1 MKWIACIALAAF
13 IFFTTDSFSQSK
25 ITIEDI
31 WSKSA
36 FGANAVDGFN
46 DLKDGEHY
54 SAIVTNVK
62 GQDDFLVYSYA
73 TGKVTDTLALGD
85 QLIAAGS
92 SKAIIPSGYSL
103 SADETKI
110 LFETD
115 AERIYRHSTRSS
127 YFVFYRKTKKLTALS
142 NGGKQQEASFSPDG
156 SKVAFV
162 RDNNIFYKDLISG
175 NEIQVTTDGMHNSII
190 NGLTDWVNEE
200 EFAFTR
206 AFQWSPDSKHLA
218 YYRFD
223 ETAVPEY
230 TVQFFTGLYPENYT
244 YKYPK
249 VGEKN
254 AVISIHIYNVATG
267 KSIPAD
273 IGTETDQYI
282 PRILWTQDPSLLCIT
297 RMNRLQ
303 NKEELL
309 LANAMTGKTSIM
321 FTEENKRYIEVHD
334 DLRFFNSNKNFTWTS
349 EVNGYNHIYIGSV
362 AEGKLTQVTSG
373 NWDVT
378 AFYGID
384 EKQGKIYYQSAEVSP
399 MERYVYEIS
408 VDGKKKRLLTTAHG
422 WNEAAF
428 NSSFNYFLVTHSDAN
443 TPDDYKLYN
452 RKGVQL
458 RVLEDNVELKEKL
471 KVYPLVTKE
480 FFSFTTPDGTKL
492 NGWMIKPW
500 NFDASRKYPV
510 FMTEYG
516 GPGSQQVTDEW
527 GGVNYMFHQ
536 YLAQQGY
543 IVACID
549 NRGTGARGEEF
560 RKMTYLE
567 LGKYESADQ
576 TSAAKYLGSLAYA
589 DKDRIGIFGW
599 SYGGYLS
606 ALCMELGADVF
617 KAAIS
622 VAPVT
627 DWRFYD
633 TIYTERYMRD
643 NKQNEKGYT
652 DGSPVTY
659 ADRIRGNFLLVAG
672 LADDN
677 VHYQNTAVFMKALY
691 KNDVKF
697 TQMTFPDKN
706 HGISG
711 GNTRYYLFSQ
721 LYDWIEKN
729 I

>member
-1 MKWIACIALAAF
+1 MKWISCIAIPTLTLF
-13 IFFTTDSFSQSK
+13 VSYSFSQSK
-25 ITIEDI
+25 ITLEDI
-31 WSKSA
+31 WSKSV

-54 SAIVTNVK
+54 SAIASNVN

-85 QLIAAGS
+85 QLLAAGS
-92 SKAIIPSGYSL
+92 SKAIIPTGYTL

-115 AERIYRHSTRSS
+115 AEKIYRHSTRSS
-127 YFVFYRKTKKLTALS
+127 YFVYDRKTKKLSPLS
-142 NGGKQQEASFSPDG
+142 DGGKQQEASFSLDG

-162 RDNNIFYKDLISG
+162 RDNNIFYKDLVSG
-175 NEIQVTTDGMHNSII
+175 NEIQVTTDGMRNSII

-254 AVISIHIYNVATG
+254 AVISIHIYDVAAG
-267 KSIPAD
+267 KNITAD
-273 IGTETDQYI
+273 IGAETDQYI
-282 PRILWTQDPSLLCIT
+282 PRILWTQDPALLCIT

-309 LANAMTGKTSIM
+309 LANAVTGKTSVM

-362 AEGKLTQVTSG
+362 ADGKLTQVTSG

-399 MERYVYEIS
+399 MERYVYETS
-408 VDGKKKRLLTTAHG
+408 LDGRKKKLLTAAHG

-452 RKGVQL
+452 RKGVQV
-458 RVLEDNVELKEKL
+458 RVLEDNVKL
-471 KVYPLVTKE
+471 KQKLKTYPISSKE
-480 FFSFTTPDGTKL
+480 FFSFTTADGAQL

-516 GPGSQQVTDEW
+516 GPGSQEVKDDW
-527 GGVNYMFHQ
+527 GGANYMFHQ

-576 TSAAKYLGSLAYA
+576 ISAAKYLGSLPYA
-589 DKDRIGIFGW
+589 DKNRIGIFGW

-643 NKQNEKGYT
+643 NKENEKGYT
-652 DGSPVTY
+652 AGSPVTY